1 MNRLAKKTFEDLN
14 LQEELRLSALPEKVL
29 QFGTGVLLRALPDYI
44 IDQANREGRFN
55 GRIVVVKSTSHGG
68 TDAFSEQ
75 DNLYTVCIK
84 GYEDGQWVEKNVINT
99 SISRVLAASEEWDK
113 VLEVAES
120 PELEVI
126 LSNTTEVGIVYEEEN
141 VLQGCPRSYPGKLLA
156 VLYRRFQILGADGGL
171 IVIPTE
177 LISDNGEKLKAIVVK
192 LADFNGLDQDFKTW
206 LGAEVIFCNSLVD
219 RIVPGS
225 PKGEVG
231 EQIRKELDYED
242 ELLIMAEPYALW
254 AISGDQK
261 VKERLSFVGHGAFVE
276 EDITK
281 YKELKLRLLN
291 GTHTMTCGLAFF
303 AGFKTVKDAMQVPA
317 FSEFLTRMM
326 EEEIGPSIPYPLAPG
341 EAEKFGAQVIDRFR
355 NTAIEHFWLNIT
367 LNYTQKIEMRIVAL
381 LQQFQG
387 VPKRMAAGLAAYIL
401 FMRPVREEGGK
412 WYGNWQGEDY
422 WIQDQQ
428 APAFVEL
435 YSEDVDA
442 WVKAVLGKK
451 EFWGQDL
458 NELPGLSAE
467 VSDNL
472 RKLQSL
478 GAKAVLS

>member
-1 MNRLAKKTFEDLN
+1 MSTLSKNTLEALN
-14 LQEELRLSALPEKVL
+14 FQEELRLCALPEKVL

-68 TDAFSEQ
+68 TDAFTAQ

-84 GYEDGQWVEKNVINT
+84 GFEEGEWVEKNVINT
-99 SISRVLAASEEWDK
+99 AISRVLSAQEQWEEI
-113 VLEVAES
+113 LAVAKS

-126 LSNTTEVGIVYEEEN
+126 LSNTTEVGIVFEAED
-141 VLQGCPRSYPGKLLA
+141 VLKGCPNSYPGKLLA
-156 VLYRRFQILGADGGL
+156 VLHHRYVHLGKAGGL
-171 IVIPTE
+171 VVIPTE
-177 LISDNGEKLKAIVVK
+177 LVSDNGEKLKKIVVA
-192 LADFNGLDQDFKTW
+192 LAEHNALSPAFTSW
-206 LGAEVIFCNSLVD
+206 LNAEVVFCNSLVD
-219 RIVPGS
+219 RIVPGA
-225 PKGEVG
+225 PKGEVA
-231 EQIRKELDYED
+231 EQIRAELSYDD

-254 AISGDQK
+254 AISGNEE
-261 VKERLSFVGHGAFVE
+261 VKARLTFVGHGAFVE
-276 EDITK
+276 EDISK

-303 AGFKTVKDAMQVPA
+303 AGFKTVKEAMQDPG
-317 FSEFLTRMM
+317 FSAFLTRMM
-326 EEEIGPSIPYPLAPG
+326 EEEIGPAIPYPLQAG

-355 NTAIEHFWLNIT
+355 NPSIEHFWLNIT

-381 LQQFQG
+381 LQQFDG

-412 WYGNWQGEDY
+412 WYGQWQGEEY

-428 APAFVEL
+428 APAFVDL
-435 YSEDVDA
+435 YRENVQD
-442 WVKAVLGKK
+442 WVNAVLSKK

-458 NELPGLSAE
+458 TTLPGLAAE
-467 VSDNL
+467 VCESL
-472 RKLQSL
+472 QKLQCT
-478 GAKAVLS
+478 GAKSLLS

>member
-1 MNRLAKKTFEDLN
+1 M
-14 LQEELRLSALPEKVL
+14 
-29 QFGTGVLLRALPDYI
+29 
-44 IDQANREGRFN
+44 
-55 GRIVVVKSTSHGG
+55 
-68 TDAFSEQ
+68 
-75 DNLYTVCIK
+75 
-84 GYEDGQWVEKNVINT
+84 
-99 SISRVLAASEEWDK
+99 
-113 VLEVAES
+113 
-120 PELEVI
+120 
-126 LSNTTEVGIVYEEEN
+126 
-141 VLQGCPRSYPGKLLA
+141 
-156 VLYRRFQILGADGGL
+156 
-171 IVIPTE
+171 
-177 LISDNGEKLKAIVVK
+177 
-192 LADFNGLDQDFKTW
+192 
-206 LGAEVIFCNSLVD
+206 
-219 RIVPGS
+219 
-225 PKGEVG
+225 
-231 EQIRKELDYED
+231 
-242 ELLIMAEPYALW
+242 
-254 AISGDQK
+254 
-261 VKERLSFVGHGAFVE
+261 
-276 EDITK
+276 
-281 YKELKLRLLN
+281 LN

-341 EAEKFGAQVIDRFR
+341 EAGKFGAQVIDRFR